1 MLDRLVP
8 LDELLDRLG
17 CRYAI
22 VMREVKEG
30 RLAPARR
37 FGRKLFWTES
47 EVAEFIEK
55 MPREWPRGRGR
66 PRKNAVELSR
76 KEIRELVE

>member
-22 VMREVKEG
+22 LMREVKEG
-30 RLAPARR
+30 RLPPARR
-37 FGRKLFWTES
+37 FGRKLFWTET
-47 EVAEFIEK
+47 EITEFIETL
-55 MPREWPRGRGR
+55 PREWPRGRGR
-66 PRKNAVELSR
+66 PRKNSEVLSKVEI
-76 KEIRELVE
+76 KELIG